1 MAIAATT
8 QTVSTWSPFAALK
21 RSLSAIF
28 MGLAN
33 VSEANPRYLQIQ
45 KLQALSDEQLAKKG
59 LKRED
64 IVMHVFG
71 HWM

>member
-1 MAIAATT
+1 MSIAATT
-8 QTVSTWSPFAALK
+8 QTLSTWSPLAVLK

-28 MGLAN
+28 TGLVN
-33 VSEANPRYLQIQ
+33 VAEANSRYHEVQN
-45 KLQALSDEQLAKKG
+45 LQAMSDEQLAKKG
-59 LKRED
+59 LKRDD